1 MAAAAAEEERAR
13 HALRVLQEKD
23 AELSGLGHHANRLAA
38 ENRQL
43 TEQCCAADA
52 RVAALEAA
60 CARLSAT
67 LASRTEAEVR
77 SSPVARRIG
86 RRLPAG
92 GGAGGEDK
100 SRGHCVAFD
109 GGGGADVRACGAAA
123 GIRGR

>member
-77 SSPVARRIG
+77 SSPVARRDRAPTPRRRRSGG
-86 RRLPAG
+86 RG
-92 GGAGGEDK
+92 QEQ
-100 SRGHCVAFD
+100 
-109 GGGGADVRACGAAA
+109 RALC
-123 GIRGR
+123 RV